1 MAKTVVWRPGWL
13 TYFIVQAIQN
23 FFRWENLCIWALLGT
38 FHFCKVHYWI
48 PLLPFHSDNKELNC
62 FDCHKTCF
70 RLIFSPAKQYNCINN
85 KLSLWPHLR
94 IFYPYTIKF
103 LRALGK
109 NLSTWSCNTHK
120 KVDTNIH
127 YSQTSMEKT
136 LFHFSKWL
144 TVV

>member
-13 TYFIVQAIQN
+13 TYFIIQAIH

-38 FHFCKVHYWI
+38 FHFLQSTLLDPPVAL
-48 PLLPFHSDNKELNC
+48 PLWQFKELNC

-120 KVDTNIH
+120 MVDTNIH